1 MTFQFLLYILLFR
14 KAFFVFILTCKCEC
28 LLRFR
33 TFNDMFEEL
42 HQKQSQWT
50 VPDTELRESL
60 QLAVAQILLPAYR
73 SFVGRSGFV
82 LISIN
87 CKHDYIIAIITDSL
101 FNNSLAYMFA
111 YDALWFHVSYYFTM
125 MHDWEPVVLQVFDG
139 RSKEFLEIHQIHNR
153 RSRSNVGWIFWRKK
167 HERNQAINELL
178 IKKIGM

>member
-87 CKHDYIIAIITDSL
+87 CKHELHISL
-101 FNNSLAYMFA
+101 LFCSSFLFFPTCIVTWCLLPPSNNILI
-111 YDALWFHVSYYFTM
+111 LEHVRCLGWKLEVCLMQSI
-125 MHDWEPVVLQVFDG
+125 HILDILGSIERINAWANNPLQ
-139 RSKEFLEIHQIHNR
+139 
-153 RSRSNVGWIFWRKK
+153 
-167 HERNQAINELL
+167 ERVIEGF
-178 IKKIGM
+178 I